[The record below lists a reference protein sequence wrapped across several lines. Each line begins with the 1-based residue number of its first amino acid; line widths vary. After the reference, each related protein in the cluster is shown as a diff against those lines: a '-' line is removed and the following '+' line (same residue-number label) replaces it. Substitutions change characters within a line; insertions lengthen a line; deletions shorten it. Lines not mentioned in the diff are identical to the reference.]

1 MPGSPL
7 ALLAGDALPGG
18 LQGHPAPLQDQR
30 AGHRCKSKPC
40 PLLVSPVPTGR
51 AVPAAPGC
59 FHLLGDKSSPEF
71 RACPISP
78 SAPCHLEVPAVTAG
92 GWKPSPGP
100 SIPSI
105 PPRVLVSPS
114 GILILLILSPLS
126 LSPLAQKLLGKLC
139 EQNKVLREQERLVQQ
154 LRAEKV
160 RGATS
165 GGRAGTW
172 RWHRHGE
179 EVTCHHGE
187 VWVEGTLKT
196 TSIHPWAA
204 IPGSPTW
211 LWTLPG
217 VWQQFGDISEL
228 GERPWRSMCVIEQP
242 GPGGSVCSR
251 RRAWRAP

>member
-40 PLLVSPVPTGR
+40 PLPVSPVPTGR
-51 AVPAAPGC
+51 AVPALISSGVNPPPS
-59 FHLLGDKSSPEF
+59 LGL
-71 RACPISP
+71 A
-78 SAPCHLEVPAVTAG
+78 
-92 GWKPSPGP
+92 PSPRRPRVTLKSLQRQQEVGK
-100 SIPSI
+100 
-105 PPRVLVSPS
+105 PPRGHQSHQSHPVSWLRPVSPS

-126 LSPLAQKLLGKLC
+126 LSPLVQKLLGKLC

-165 GGRAGTW
+165 GGRVGTW
-172 RWHRHGE
+172 RWHRRGE
-179 EVTCHHGE
+179 EVTRHHGE

-196 TSIHPWAA
+196 TSIHAWAA

-228 GERPWRSMCVIEQP
+228 GERPRRSLCVIEQP